1 MWLINTA
8 LRRPFTILV
17 LVIGIA
23 LGSGLAIKQMPVDIF
38 PNLNLPVIYVAQP
51 YGGMDPAQMESFLV
65 SYYEYHF
72 LYVAG
77 IEHVE
82 SRSIQN
88 VGLVKLFFHPGTDMS
103 QALSQVIAYVERSK
117 AFMPPGTVNP
127 FIMRFDAGSVP
138 VGQLVFSSETRGVG
152 EISDLALFRVRPQF
166 STLPGVSAPPP
177 FGGNQRTVII
187 RAEPEKLRAFSM
199 SPEEVAKAIAA
210 SNVILPSGNVRTGD
224 LNRIAPMNGVVRD
237 IQELA
242 DVPIRNGTGA
252 NVYVRDIGRVENG
265 SDILTG
271 YGLVNGRRTVYI
283 PVTKRSDAS
292 TVDVVNNVKAALPRF
307 QSLVPEDIK
316 VSFELDQSTI
326 VKNSIRGLILEGA
339 IGALLT
345 GLMVLLFLRSFRSAL
360 IVVLTIPFSLL
371 AGVVGLWLAGQTIN
385 VMTLGGLAL
394 AVGILVDEAT
404 VEIENVNTH
413 LSRGESPHQAAFNAA
428 RQTVAPR
435 FLSMLSVL
443 AVFVPSFFMT
453 GVAKSLF
460 IPLTLSVG
468 LAMLASYLLS
478 STLVPVL
485 AAWLLRSHVVPPSG
499 DELVV
504 PPLGGKASESK
515 PIPPKDGTTNAFDR
529 LRSSYEKLLSGLM
542 KLRWPIFAA
551 YLLMAFGIIFL
562 VGGRLGTDIFPEV
575 ETGMFQLR
583 LRAPV
588 GTRVERTEVIALKA
602 LDAIKAETGN
612 NVDISLGYVGT
623 QPASFPINA
632 IHLWMSGSHEA
643 VITIALKHGSGIRT
657 SDLKERLR
665 KKLPEVI
672 PGTQLSFEAGD
683 VVTKVMNF
691 GAATPVEVAVSGPNL
706 QANRGFADKLLAEMK
721 KIPALRDLQF
731 DQALDAPSVDIKV
744 DRKRAGQLGLTME
757 QVGRSLVAATSSSRF
772 TQPVYWRD
780 PASGTAYQVQVEIP
794 QSKMSSIED
803 VQGVP
808 VNAAGGVHALA
819 GDVAEISYG
828 TTVGQYDRYNQQRM
842 VTIIG
847 NIFGKDLGSV
857 SREID
862 AAIKRAGEVPRGV
875 TVAVRGQIPPMQQTL
890 SGLQTGLLLAVAVIF
905 LLLTANFQSLR
916 VALAIMAMIPAVVAG
931 VSLALWLTGTTLNVQ
946 SFMGAIMAIGV
957 SVANAILLITFA
969 EKRRMEG
976 AESQAAATD
985 GAKSRLRPIL
995 MTSFA
1000 MIAGMIPMALA
1011 LGEGGQQTAP
1021 LGRAV
1026 IGGLAASTLAVLVVL
1041 PLVFAIAQR
1050 KAGRVSASLHPEI
1063 LTNNE

>member
-17 LVIGIA
+17 LVVGIA

-103 QALSQVIAYVERSK
+103 QALAQVIAYVERSK
-117 AFMPPGTVNP
+117 GFMPPGTVNP
-127 FIMRFDAGSVP
+127 FVMRFDAGSVP
-138 VGQLVFSSETRGVG
+138 VGQLVFSSETRGVA
-152 EISDLALFRVRPQF
+152 EIADLALFRVRPQF

-210 SNVILPSGNVRTGD
+210 NNAILPSGNVRTDD

-242 DVPIRNGTGA
+242 DVPIRNGAGT

-307 QSLVPEDIK
+307 QSLIPEDIQ
-316 VSFELDQSTI
+316 VSFEFDQSTI
-326 VKNSIRGLILEGA
+326 VKNSIRGLIFEGLL
-339 IGALLT
+339 GAALT
-345 GLMVLLFLRSFRSAL
+345 GLMVLLFLRDWRSAL
-360 IVVLTIPFSLL
+360 IVVTTIPFAVL
-371 AGVVGLWLAGQTIN
+371 AGVVGLWLTGQTIN

-394 AVGILVDEAT
+394 AIGILVDEST
-404 VEIENVNTH
+404 VAIENIHTH
-413 LSRGESPHQAAFNAA
+413 LARGEPLKRAIFDAT
-428 RQTVAPR
+428 RETITPR
-435 FLSMLSVL
+435 LLAMLSVL
-443 AVFVPSFFMT
+443 AVFVPSFFLT

-460 IPLTLSVG
+460 IPLTLAVG
-468 LAMLASYLLS
+468 FAMLASYLLS

-485 AAWLLRSHVVPPSG
+485 SVWLLRSH
-499 DELVV
+499 LV
-504 PPLGGKASESK
+504 PPLVGIGSDSEAL
-515 PIPPKDGTTNAFDR
+515 PPEGGTTNAFDR
-529 LRSSYEKLLSGLM
+529 LRQRYELLLARLM
-542 KLRWPIFAA
+542 KLRWPFFAA
-551 YLLMAFGIIFL
+551 YLIVAFGIIFL
-562 VGGRLGTDIFPEV
+562 FGGRLGTDVFPNV
-575 ETGMFQLR
+575 DTGIFQLR

-602 LDAIKAETGN
+602 LDAIKAETGD

-623 QPASFPINA
+623 QPASYPINT

-643 VITIALKHGSGIRT
+643 VITFALKSGSGIRVEE
-657 SDLKERLR
+657 LKERLR

-683 VVTKVMNF
+683 VVTKIMNF
-691 GAATPVEVAVSGPNL
+691 GAPTPIEVAVSGPNL
-706 QANRGFADKLLAEMK
+706 TANRGFADKLLIEMK
-721 KIPALRDLQF
+721 KISALRDLQF
-731 DQALDAPSVDIKV
+731 DQALDYPTVDIKV
-744 DRKRAGQLGLTME
+744 DRKRAGQFGVTVE

-794 QSKMSSIED
+794 QARMSSIED
-803 VQGVP
+803 VQSVP
-808 VNAAGGVHALA
+808 VNAPGGAHALA

-847 NIFGKDLGSV
+847 NIAGKDLGSV
-857 SREID
+857 SKEID
-862 AAIKRAGEVPRGV
+862 AAIQGAGEIPRGV
-875 TVAVRGQIPPMQQTL
+875 SVAVRGQVPPLQQTQT
-890 SGLQTGLLLAVAVIF
+890 GLQTGLLLAVAVIF

-916 VALAIMAMIPAVVAG
+916 VALAILAMVPAVVAG
-931 VSLALWLTGTTLNVQ
+931 VAMALWLTGTTLNVQ

-957 SVANAILLITFA
+957 SVANAILLTTFA
-969 EKRRMEG
+969 EQSRREG
-976 AESQAAATD
+976 LEAAAAAVD

-1000 MIAGMIPMALA
+1000 MIAGMIPLALA
-1011 LGEGGQQTAP
+1011 LGEGGDQTAP

-1026 IGGLAASTLAVLVVL
+1026 IGGLAASTVAVLLVL
-1041 PLVFAIAQR
+1041 PLVFAIVQR
-1050 KAGRVSASLHPEI
+1050 KASRVSASLHPET
-1063 LTNNE
+1063 LTTDE

>member
-17 LVIGIA
+17 LVIGLA

-103 QALSQVIAYVERSK
+103 QALAQVIAYVERSK
-117 AFMPPGTVNP
+117 GFMPPGTVNP
-127 FIMRFDAGSVP
+127 FVMRFDAGSVP
-138 VGQLVFSSETRGVG
+138 VGQLVFSSETRSVA
-152 EISDLALFRVRPQF
+152 EIADLALFRVRPQF

-177 FGGNQRTVII
+177 FGGNQRTVIV
-187 RAEPEKLRAFSM
+187 RVEPEKLRAFSM

-210 SNVILPSGNVRTGD
+210 NNAILPSGNVRTGD

-242 DVPIRNGTGA
+242 DVPVRNGAGT

-292 TVDVVNNVKAALPRF
+292 TLDVVNNVKAALARF

-316 VSFELDQSTI
+316 VSFEFDQSTI
-326 VKNSIRGLILEGA
+326 VKNSIRGLIFEGA
-339 IGALLT
+339 LGAALT
-345 GLMVLLFLRSFRSAL
+345 GLMVLLFLRDWRSAL
-360 IVVLTIPFSLL
+360 IVVTTIPFAVL
-371 AGVVGLWLAGQTIN
+371 AGVVGLWLTGQTIN

-394 AVGILVDEAT
+394 AIGILVDEST
-404 VEIENVNTH
+404 VAIENIHTH
-413 LSRGESPHQAAFNAA
+413 LARGENLKRAIFDAT
-428 RQTVAPR
+428 RETITPR
-435 FLSMLSVL
+435 LLAMLSVL
-443 AVFVPSFFMT
+443 AVFVPSFFLT

-460 IPLTLSVG
+460 IPLTLAVG
-468 LAMLASYLLS
+468 FAMLASYLLS

-485 AAWLLRSHVVPPSG
+485 SVWLLSHQA
-499 DELVV
+499 
-504 PPLGGKASESK
+504 KAES
-515 PIPPKDGTTNAFDR
+515 DDR
-529 LRSSYEKLLSGLM
+529 QAEFFYRAQQRYESFLSRLM

-551 YLLMAFGIIFL
+551 YLIVAFGIIFL
-562 VGGRLGTDIFPEV
+562 LGGRLGTDVFPNV
-575 ETGMFQLR
+575 DTGMFQLR

-588 GTRVERTEVIALKA
+588 GTRVERTEVVALKA
-602 LDAIKAETGN
+602 LDAIKTETGDKI
-612 NVDISLGYVGT
+612 DISLGYVGT
-623 QPASFPINA
+623 QPASYPINT

-643 VITIALKHGSGIRT
+643 VITIALKSGSGIRVEE
-657 SDLKERLR
+657 LKERLR

-683 VVTKVMNF
+683 VVTRIMNF
-691 GAATPVEVAVSGPNL
+691 GAPTPIEVAVSGPNL
-706 QANRGFADKLLAEMK
+706 SVNRGFADKLLVEMK
-721 KIPALRDLQF
+721 KIGSLRDLQF
-731 DQALDAPSVDIKV
+731 DQALDYPTVDIKV
-744 DRKRAGQLGLTME
+744 DRKRAGQLGVTVE

-780 PASGTAYQVQVEIP
+780 PASGTAYQVQVEVP
-794 QSKMSSIED
+794 QARMASIED
-803 VQGVP
+803 VQSVP
-808 VNAAGGVHALA
+808 VNTPGGAQAFA

-847 NIFGKDLGSV
+847 NIAGKDLGSV

-862 AAIKRAGEVPRGV
+862 AAIQRAGEIPRGV
-875 TVAVRGQIPPMQQTL
+875 SVAVRGQVPPMQQTQ

-916 VALAIMAMIPAVVAG
+916 VALAILAMVPAVVAG
-931 VSLALWLTGTTLNVQ
+931 VAIALWLTGTTLNVQ

-957 SVANAILLITFA
+957 SVANAILLVTFA
-969 EKRRMEG
+969 EQRRREG
-976 AESQAAATD
+976 LEAAAAASD

-1011 LGEGGQQTAP
+1011 LGEGDQTAP
-1021 LGRAV
+1021 LARAV
-1026 IGGLAASTLAVLVVL
+1026 IGGLAASTVTVLLVL
-1041 PLVFAIAQR
+1041 PLVFAIVQQ
-1050 KAGRVSASLHPEI
+1050 KASRISASLHPEV
-1063 LTNNE
+1063 LTNVTSKASE

>member
-127 FIMRFDAGSVP
+127 FVMRFDAGSVP

-210 SNVILPSGNVRTGD
+210 NNVILPSGNVRTGD
-224 LNRIAPMNGVVRD
+224 LNRIAPMNGVVSN

-242 DVPIRNGTGA
+242 DVPIRNGAGT

-345 GLMVLLFLRSFRSAL
+345 GLMVLLFLRSLRSAL
-360 IVVLTIPFSLL
+360 IVVVTIPFSLL
-371 AGVVGLWLAGQTIN
+371 AGVVGLWLTGQTIN

-413 LSRGESPHQAAFNAA
+413 LSRGESPRQAAFNAA

-468 LAMLASYLLS
+468 FAMLASYLLS

-485 AAWLLRSHVVPPSG
+485 AAWLLRNRISTGSG
-499 DELVV
+499 SDRVE
-504 PPLGGKASESK
+504 PFHRTQQRYES
-515 PIPPKDGTTNAFDR
+515 F
-529 LRSSYEKLLSGLM
+529 LSRLM

-551 YLLMAFGIIFL
+551 YLLIAFGVIFL

-588 GTRVERTEVIALKA
+588 GTRVERTEVVALKA
-602 LDAIKAETGN
+602 LDAIKAETGDKI
-612 NVDISLGYVGT
+612 DISLGYVGT
-623 QPASFPINA
+623 QPASFPINT

-643 VITIALKHGSGIRT
+643 VITFALKPGSGIRT
-657 SDLKERLR
+657 NELKERLR

-672 PGTQLSFEAGD
+672 PGAQLSFEAGD

-691 GAATPVEVAVSGPNL
+691 GSATPVEVAVSGPNL

-721 KIPALRDLQF
+721 KIGSLRDLQF
-731 DQALDAPSVDIKV
+731 DQALDYPSLDIKV
-744 DRKRAGQLGLTME
+744 DRKRAGQLGVTME

-772 TQPVYWRD
+772 TQPTYWRD

-794 QSKMSSIED
+794 QAQMNSVEAVQSI
-803 VQGVP
+803 P
-808 VNAAGGVHALA
+808 VNAVGGAHALA

-857 SREID
+857 SKEID

-916 VALAIMAMIPAVVAG
+916 VALAILAMVPAVVAG
-931 VSLALWLTGTTLNVQ
+931 VAIALWLTGTTLNVQ

-957 SVANAILLITFA
+957 SVANAILLVTFA
-969 EKRRMEG
+969 EQRRREG
-976 AESQAAATD
+976 LEAQAAATD

-1011 LGEGGQQTAP
+1011 LGEGGDQTAP

-1026 IGGLAASTLAVLVVL
+1026 IGGLAASTVAVLVVL

-1050 KAGRVSASLHPEI
+1050 KAGRASVSLHPHE
-1063 LTNNE
+1063 LADVAATAQQ